1 MEAAN
6 RHNNNF
12 VDLEEGRRPEGAFR
26 RDGED
31 GDLARLLQHLSPP
44 SLWAEEDEEGGGEEA
59 HMTADSSTT
68 TRGDQP
74 LQEDQQ
80 AVGISDLSPS
90 TRRVL
95 SGCYWSYLC
104 FMLSSLMAVVV
115 ALVTALSVNGS
126 NTCEKPLR
134 AWASVEICIVVA
146 QAVLTLLIHCKF
158 GGSLN
163 LDSLHRHPNVPRGTL
178 VTAYSFNRLLNMF
191 WFIWFIVGCSWT
203 FADTDCKDKVPVL
216 WITCVVL
223 MALHLTSMGL
233 VVCCCFCTCGLIVA
247 LYQMRPQFFGV
258 VKGASQG
265 QIERNSNKVK
275 FFKHNG
281 EQSNNHDDKERQ
293 KFEEYFGNIEEQS
306 RMCAICLCDYEHGE
320 EIRFLPCRHHFH
332 ASCVDQWLLQNKSCA
347 SCRTPIAT

>member
-163 LDSLHRHPNVPRGTL
+163 LDSLHRHPNVPRLVSNIFNEERAEQAERERERKERKEYKAINLTLFCKRGTL

-203 FADTDCKDKVPVL
+203 FADTDCVNLFFLPLNRIFWYGSHSSFFSLTERQGASAMDNLCSIDGTPSNQHGARCVLLLLYMWPHRGTLPNAASVL
-216 WITCVVL
+216 W
-223 MALHLTSMGL
+223 G
-233 VVCCCFCTCGLIVA
+233 
-247 LYQMRPQFFGV
+247 
-258 VKGASQG
+258 
-265 QIERNSNKVK
+265 
-275 FFKHNG
+275 G
-281 EQSNNHDDKERQ
+281 EGRL
-293 KFEEYFGNIEEQS
+293 S
-306 RMCAICLCDYEHGE
+306 RSD
-320 EIRFLPCRHHFH
+320 
-332 ASCVDQWLLQNKSCA
+332 
-347 SCRTPIAT
+347 RT